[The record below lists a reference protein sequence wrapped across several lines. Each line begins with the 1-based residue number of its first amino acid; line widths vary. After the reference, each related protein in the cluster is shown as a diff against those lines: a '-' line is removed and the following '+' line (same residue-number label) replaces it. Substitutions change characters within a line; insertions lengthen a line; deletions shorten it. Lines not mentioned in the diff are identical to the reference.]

1 MGRAITHSAVGLMLV
16 WQTRPFSCEGEEA
29 SKGHL
34 ILKYN
39 SPFHVDQWN
48 VEGLLIKRDVTAG
61 VHSSAILGYFN
72 ITDYGDKGHNQSS
85 AAP

>member
-1 MGRAITHSAVGLMLV
+1 MV
-16 WQTRPFSCEGEEA
+16 
-29 SKGHL
+29 
-34 ILKYN
+34 N

-61 VHSSAILGYFN
+61 VHSSAILRYFN